1 MPCTD
6 HPYHLGLIHGIRHNG
21 HRFLTEYPNIIGEK
35 NFAYPQLL
43 HWILSFLPKSF
54 LNNHYSVVGIILNN
68 LSLVLFLVYATEIFY
83 FTELNTSLNYFIL
96 YAGLIYCL
104 TPFSWAIWNAKNS
117 GISARGLGL
126 FLGYAYQFLTLLYFY
141 SENWT
146 ILLSVFI
153 IVFITL
159 LSSQFA
165 FQYILLTLPLYA
177 ILYENYYLLAFPF
190 LAFIMFYIIN
200 KEIAFN
206 YFRGQYWHK
215 TIYYRYLA
223 KVYIHKMRPSIWRD
237 FIYDIWIQ
245 IIKELKRGILYAYG
259 NPVISI
265 TVAIPALSYL
275 IFHYWAHTP
284 SSLAGYESIL
294 FTNILIILIVFIL
307 TSFRPTRFLG
317 EPERYVEFAI
327 PSIVLLTIIVAG
339 EDNSSL
345 NIILACSCV
354 LIAFQFAIQ
363 FLKNKKHYGVQL
375 SNLYQR
381 VVEVI
386 TEITKDHPELRI
398 FSNNHQILKAV
409 LDTNANV
416 LLTNLTSFNTGSYS
430 FTDIFPDRYGKISEK
445 VIVGLIKEF
454 DIDCFILDPQKYN
467 AESIP
472 HFEEIKYT
480 KYYSNEDFTI
490 YLKSSGWIV
499 NE

>member
-6 HPYHLGLIHGIRHNG
+6 HPYHLGLIHGIRNNG
-21 HRFLTEYPNIIGEK
+21 HRFLTKYPNIIGEK

-54 LNNHYSVVGIILNN
+54 LNSHYSVVGIVLNN
-68 LSLVLFLVYATEIFY
+68 LSLVLFLIYATEIFHL
-83 FTELNTSLNYFIL
+83 TELNMSLHKFIL
-96 YAGLIYCL
+96 YAGLFYCL

-126 FLGYAYQFLTLLYFY
+126 FLGYAYQFLILLYFY
-141 SENWT
+141 SENWS
-146 ILLSVFI
+146 ILLLVFI

-177 ILYENYYLLAFPF
+177 ILYGNYYLLALPF

-200 KEIAFN
+200 KEIALN

-237 FIYDIWIQ
+237 LIYDIWIQ
-245 IIKELKRGILYAYG
+245 IIKEPKRGILYAYG

-265 TVAIPALSYL
+265 VIAIPTLSYL
-275 IFHYWAHTP
+275 TFY
-284 SSLAGYESIL
+284 IL
-294 FTNILIILIVFIL
+294 FHSQPSLNRYENLLFINIAIALIVFIL
-307 TSFRPTRFLG
+307 TSLRQTRFLG

-327 PSIVLLTIIVAG
+327 PSIVLLALIVSG
-339 EDNSSL
+339 DDNSSFKF
-345 NIILACSCV
+345 IIAVSSALV
-354 LIAFQFAIQ
+354 VGQFMILY
-363 FLKNKKHYGVQL
+363 LKNKKKYGVQL
-375 SNLYQR
+375 STLYKQ
-381 VVEVI
+381 VTDVI
-386 TEITKDHPELRI
+386 IEIKREHSELRI

-416 LLTNLTSFNTGSYS
+416 LLTNLTSFYTGGFS
-430 FTDIFPDRYGKISEK
+430 FTDIFPETYGKISEN
-445 VIVGLIKEF
+445 VIVGLITEF
-454 DIDCFILDPQKYN
+454 DIDCFILDPKKYN
-467 AESIP
+467 SGSIP
-472 HFEEIKYT
+472 HFEKINFTE
-480 KYYSNEDFTI
+480 YYVNEDFII
-490 YLKSSGWIV
+490 YLRSS
-499 NE
+499 